1 MTPKKIFQLI
11 LFILSAEI
19 IYALPYVF
27 IRIFRPT
34 FLYAFDISNTDIG
47 YCYTLYGITA
57 LASYFFGGLLADKYQ
72 PKFLISSAL
81 FLTGLGGV
89 FWVIFPSLIAL
100 YALYIYWGI
109 TTILL
114 FWSPL
119 IKAIRIWGGNNNQI
133 TGFGL
138 LEGGRG
144 IVAAIIGTLGIFIF
158 SYAIPDT
165 NLSKEQL
172 QIVLKEV
179 YLIISILS
187 IFLAGLF
194 LLFPSYSHDQRNKI
208 ITTKNYKYNIL
219 ESFKYPVVWILML
232 IILSAYTG
240 FRIGDIFTQYA
251 SDIYGYNEKESAT
264 LGVFFSYLRPVICLL
279 VVFLAKNN
287 NPTKWLVIGFTI
299 MTIGSLFLALNL
311 NLSMAYIA
319 SLTFLISTLIGAY
332 IIRVVY
338 FTLLEEANIPLAITG
353 TTIGIISIIGFF
365 PDIFIGPLIGYYL
378 DEIGGKVGY
387 QYLFIFLL
395 ANSIIGLL
403 ASIFLNKNIKQKR

>member
-1 MTPKKIFQLI
+1 MTPKKLFQLT

-57 LASYFFGGLLADKYQ
+57 LGSYFFGGLLADKYQ
-72 PKFLISSAL
+72 PKYLISAAL
-81 FLTGLGGV
+81 FLTGFGGI
-89 FWVIFPSLIAL
+89 FWVIFPSLTAL
-100 YALYIYWGI
+100 YVLYVYWGI
-109 TTILL
+109 TTVLL
-114 FWSPL
+114 FWSPF
-119 IKAIRIWGGNNNQI
+119 IKAMRIWGGSDNQI

-165 NLSKEQL
+165 GLSKEQL
-172 QIVLKEV
+172 QVALKEV
-179 YLIISILS
+179 YLIISVLS
-187 IFLAGLF
+187 IFLAALF
-194 LLFPSYSHDQRNKI
+194 LLFPNYSQTQKNKI
-208 ITTKNYKYNIL
+208 ITTKSSEQNVL
-219 ESFKYPVVWILML
+219 EALKYPVVWISML

-240 FRIGDIFTQYA
+240 FRIGDIFTQYV
-251 SDIYGYNEKESAT
+251 SDIYGSNEKESAS
-264 LGVFFSYLRPVICLL
+264 LGVVFAYLRPIICIL
-279 VVFLAKNN
+279 VVFLAKNT

-311 NLSMAYIA
+311 NFSMTYIA

-332 IIRVVY
+332 IIRVIY
-338 FTLLEEANIPLAITG
+338 FTLLEEAKIPQTITG
-353 TTIGIISIIGFF
+353 TAIGIISIIGFF

-378 DEIGGKVGY
+378 DEIGGEIGY

-403 ASIFLNKNIKQKR
+403 ASIFLNRNIKK

>member
-1 MTPKKIFQLI
+1 MSKKKVFQLI

-34 FLYAFDISNTDIG
+34 FLHAFDISNTEIG

-100 YALYIYWGI
+100 YILYIYWGI

-114 FWSPL
+114 FWSPF
-119 IKAIRIWGGNNNQI
+119 IKAMRIWGGNNNQI

-144 IVAAIIGTLGIFIF
+144 IVAAIIGAFGIFIF

-165 NLSKEQL
+165 DLSKEQL
-172 QIVLKEV
+172 QVVLKKI

-187 IFLAGLF
+187 ILLAGLF
-194 LLFPSYSHDQRNKI
+194 LLLPSYNDDEKNKI
-208 ITTKNYKYNIL
+208 ITTKSYEYNVL
-219 ESFKYPVVWILML
+219 ESFKYPVIWILML

-251 SDIYGYNEKESAT
+251 SDIYGCNEKESAT
-264 LGVFFSYLRPVICLL
+264 LGVILAYLRPVICLL
-279 VVFLAKNN
+279 VVFFTKNI

-311 NLSMAYIA
+311 NVSMTYTA
-319 SLTFLISTLIGAY
+319 SLIFLISTLTGAY

-338 FTLLEEANIPLAITG
+338 FTFLEEANMPLTITG
-353 TTIGIISIIGFF
+353 TAIGLISIIGFL

-403 ASIFLNKNIKQKR
+403 ASIFLNKSIKR

>member
-11 LFILSAEI
+11 LFILSAEV

-34 FLYAFDISNTDIG
+34 FLYAYDISNTDIG

-57 LASYFFGGLLADKYQ
+57 IGSYFFGGFLADKYQ
-72 PKFLISSAL
+72 PKFLMSSAL

-89 FWVIFPSLIAL
+89 FWVIFPTLTT
-100 YALYIYWGI
+100 LYILYVYWGI
-109 TTILL
+109 TTVLL

-119 IKAIRIWGGNNNQI
+119 IKAVRIWGGNKNQI

-172 QIVLKEV
+172 QTALKEV

-187 IFLAGLF
+187 IFLAALF
-194 LLFPSYSHDQRNKI
+194 LLLPNYTKVQKNKI
-208 ITTKNYKYNIL
+208 LTTKNYKLNII
-219 ESFKYPVVWILML
+219 ESLKYPAVWILML

-240 FRIGDIFTQYA
+240 FRIGDIFTQYT
-251 SDIYGYNEKESAT
+251 SDIYNLNEKDSAS
-264 LGVFFSYLRPVICLL
+264 LGVLFAYLRPAICLI
-279 VVFLAKNN
+279 VVFWAKNA
-287 NPTKWLVIGFTI
+287 NPTKWLVIGFII
-299 MTIGSLFLALNL
+299 MTIGSSLLTINL
-311 NLSMAYIA
+311 NISSTYIA
-319 SLTFLISTLIGAY
+319 NLTFLIGTLIGAY
-332 IIRVVY
+332 ITRVVY
-338 FTLLEEANIPLAITG
+338 FTLLEEYNIPLAITG
-353 TTIGIISIIGFF
+353 TAIGIISIIGFL
-365 PDIFIGPLIGYYL
+365 PDIFTGPLIGYYL
-378 DEIGGKVGY
+378 DEIGGEIGY
-387 QYLFIFLL
+387 QYLFIFLFASSL
-395 ANSIIGLL
+395 IGLI
-403 ASIFLNKNIKQKR
+403 ASILLHKTIKR